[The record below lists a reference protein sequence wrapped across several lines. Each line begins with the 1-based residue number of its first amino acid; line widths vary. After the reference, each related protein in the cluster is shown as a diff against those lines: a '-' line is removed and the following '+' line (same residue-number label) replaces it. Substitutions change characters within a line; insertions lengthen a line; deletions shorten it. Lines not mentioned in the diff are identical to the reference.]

1 MWCINRI
8 LFYLFFSSVYPCVC
22 LFIRVSVR
30 LSVCLSPCLFVCPS
44 ACLPICLT
52 VRPSVCLRV
61 CLSGFPRVC
70 PGCLCMC
77 VSVCL
82 RTLCA
87 FLCLSALLSTRLL
100 PSDHPKAFTTC
111 FIVSRKLTI
120 LFFLGLKAMVNTLL
134 RSMKMLKDVLIL
146 FVFFLAVMALI
157 GLQLFVGHLRYK
169 CVLDDDSL
177 STTYRANNES
187 MFLV

>member
-1 MWCINRI
+1 MVHKEDFVLPL
-8 LFYLFFSSVYPCVC
+8 LF
-22 LFIRVSVR
+22 VR
-30 LSVCLSPCLFVCPS
+30 LSVCLSVYPCVFPFIRV
-44 ACLPICLT
+44 
-52 VRPSVCLRV
+52 SVCLSV
-61 CLSGFPRVC
+61 CLSICLFAYLSNC
-70 PGCLCMC
+70 PSISLPACLSVWFSACLCMC

-100 PSDHPKAFTTC
+100 PSDQPNAFTTC

>member
-1 MWCINRI
+1 MVHREDFVPPL
-8 LFYLFFSSVYPCVC
+8 LF
-22 LFIRVSVR
+22 VR
-30 LSVCLSPCLFVCPS
+30 LSVCLSVYSCFCPFIRVS
-44 ACLPICLT
+44 
-52 VRPSVCLRV
+52 V

-87 FLCLSALLSTRLL
+87 FLCLSTLLSTRLL
-100 PSDHPKAFTTC
+100 PSDQPNAFTTC
-111 FIVSRKLTI
+111 FIVSQKLTI

>member
-1 MWCINRI
+1 MWCIKRI

-30 LSVCLSPCLFVCPS
+30 LSVCLSVCLFVCPS
-44 ACLPICLT
+44 ACLPICRT

-87 FLCLSALLSTRLL
+87 FLCLSAFFSTRLL
-100 PSDHPKAFTTC
+100 PSDQPNAFTTC

>member
-1 MWCINRI
+1 MC
-8 LFYLFFSSVYPCVC
+8 LSVYPCVC
-22 LFIRVSVR
+22 LFICVSV
-30 LSVCLSPCLFVCPS
+30 
-44 ACLPICLT
+44 
-52 VRPSVCLRV
+52 
-61 CLSGFPRVC
+61 
-70 PGCLCMC
+70 C

-82 RTLCA
+82 SICLFAYLSNCPSISLPA
-87 FLCLSALLSTRLL
+87 CLSVCLVFRVSVLGVCACVSPSAYVLCVRFCVCLPFCLHVCFRLISRMRSPPVLS
-100 PSDHPKAFTTC
+100 F
-111 FIVSRKLTI
+111 FRKLTI

>member
-1 MWCINRI
+1 MVHKEDSVLPI
-8 LFYLFFSSVYPCVC
+8 LFVRLSVCLSVYPCVC
-22 LFIRVSVR
+22 LFIRVSICLFAYLSNCPSMSLPAC
-30 LSVCLSPCLFVCPS
+30 LSVWFS
-44 ACLPICLT
+44 ACLSW
-52 VRPSVCLRV
+52 VSVHVCLRLLTYFV
-61 CLSGFPRVC
+61 CVFGLS
-70 PGCLCMC
+70 
-77 VSVCL
+77 
-82 RTLCA
+82 T
-87 FLCLSALLSTRLL
+87 LLSTRLL
-100 PSDHPKAFTTC
+100 PSDQPNAFTTC